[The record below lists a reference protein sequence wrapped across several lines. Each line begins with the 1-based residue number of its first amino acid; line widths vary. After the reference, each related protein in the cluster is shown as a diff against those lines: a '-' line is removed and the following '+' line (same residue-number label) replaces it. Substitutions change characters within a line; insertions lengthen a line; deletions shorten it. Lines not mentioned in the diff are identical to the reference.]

1 MTVAELALR
10 KITDYYEDE
19 ERSIMAKVTIEK
31 ELVPELCEANGDVL
45 KLVFSDGT
53 VDEFDLWD
61 CNTDYSGAGV
71 SHNSKDEKY
80 AYIY

>member
-31 ELVPELCEANGDVL
+31 ELVPELCEANGDVQIP
-45 KLVFSDGT
+45 
-53 VDEFDLWD
+53 VDW
-61 CNTDYSGAGV
+61 CVHSRISGAPIL
-71 SHNSKDEKY
+71 K
-80 AYIY
+80 